1 MDFKIIRIKDAHLS
15 YMRIDADENIII
27 LGRKGVRDLKRYIM
41 ALNPDSCD
49 NLIIEVGSSTV
60 RMHNDAEFQYV
71 SFWIENEEYIGG
83 TTLSYDF
90 IADLRE
96 YLDKEW

>member
-15 YMRIDADENIII
+15 YMRINADENIII
-27 LGRKGVRDLKRYIM
+27 LGRKGVRDLKRYIIG
-41 ALNPDSCD
+41 LNPDSTHK
-49 NLIIEVGSSTV
+49 LAIKAGSTTLK
-60 RMHNDAEFQYV
+60 MHNDVEFQYV

-96 YLDKEW
+96 YLQKHW